1 MYYTPRGIRIYGLNV
16 KLSKIVH
23 NFYGSVTSTDI
34 IPVIDDVGIPA
45 PAVTT
50 TTVAASDTVVMVVIL
65 IRVKFSI
72 QCLLRKLDPIFD
84 SNLYMTT

>member
-1 MYYTPRGIRIYGLNV
+1 
-16 KLSKIVH
+16 
-23 NFYGSVTSTDI
+23 
-34 IPVIDDVGIPA
+34 
-45 PAVTT
+45 
-50 TTVAASDTVVMVVIL
+50 VVMVVIL